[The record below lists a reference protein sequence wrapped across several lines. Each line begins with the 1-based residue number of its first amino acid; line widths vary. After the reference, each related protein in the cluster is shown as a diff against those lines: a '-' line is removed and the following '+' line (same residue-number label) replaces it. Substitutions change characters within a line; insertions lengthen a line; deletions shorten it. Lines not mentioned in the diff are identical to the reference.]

1 MKYKYDENSL
11 FNAMDSVTGTIIGRN
26 AAGIIIQIDNNTKQ
40 WGFAYNY
47 HALRNGTRVLG
58 SVKYQPQDNDCCVQM
73 TIDSILE
80 YADAA

>member
-1 MKYKYDENSL
+1 MKYNYNENSL

-26 AAGIIIQIDNNTKQ
+26 PAGVFIQIDKSLQ
-40 WGFAYNY
+40 FGFAYNY

-58 SVKYQPQDNDCCVQM
+58 SVKYQPQDDCCVQM